1 MFDGPYHEEFTSYR
15 VKILL
20 GNKKIDQKYSKLRW
34 HIIMAIKYFVG
45 GKHIPALVS
54 NKIKD
59 ACAQIERFMSG
70 DEYTVGTIND
80 LCGAIVNIN
89 DITRDKVKAS
99 TLALEIRSRALDCR
113 RSYREAE

>member
-1 MFDGPYHEEFTSYR
+1 
-15 VKILL
+15 
-20 GNKKIDQKYSKLRW
+20 
-34 HIIMAIKYFVG
+34 
-45 GKHIPALVS
+45 
-54 NKIKD
+54 
-59 ACAQIERFMSG
+59 MSG

-99 TLALEIRSRALDCR
+99 TLALEIRSRALDYR